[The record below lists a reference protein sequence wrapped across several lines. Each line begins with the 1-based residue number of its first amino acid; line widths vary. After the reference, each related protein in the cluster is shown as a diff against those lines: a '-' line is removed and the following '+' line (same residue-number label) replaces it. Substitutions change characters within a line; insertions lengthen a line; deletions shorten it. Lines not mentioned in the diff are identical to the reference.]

1 MLTNIR
7 EHFLFLYLA
16 LIMVKLK
23 IYIIFLLSLFI
34 YTSMNAQ
41 VFLDDDETTSDE
53 KKVLDTIIKV
63 EDDGTNINEMLN
75 IDTYKYDTIDQI
87 EKKYKQEIYIAAPK
101 PAVNTKEEAGHK
113 KTFVDGTWADFL
125 RLIDTTRR
133 NYFVQFSAVW
143 CGPCKMMENVVFNK
157 APIIDFVTRYYYA
170 KMIDIEDFDGIQIT
184 QDMNVKNVP
193 TTIIFDCDGNE
204 LKRVEGFINENMFLE
219 LLKKYE

>member
-7 EHFLFLYLA
+7 EHFLFLYLTFS
-16 LIMVKLK
+16 MVKLK
-23 IYIIFLLSLFI
+23 IYTCLLLSLFI

-41 VFLDDDETTSDE
+41 VFLDDDEPTTDKTNVIE
-53 KKVLDTIIKV
+53 TIIK
-63 EDDGTNINEMLN
+63 EEDGTNINEMLN
-75 IDTYKYDTIDQI
+75 IDTYKYDTIDQK

-101 PAVNTKEEAGHK
+101 PAANVTEEVGHK

-125 RLIDTTRR
+125 RLIDTSRR

-157 APIIDFVTRYYYA
+157 EPIIDFATRYYYA

-184 QDMNVKNVP
+184 QDLNVKNVP